1 MTSAAP
7 LTPAFDEDRGRWSV
21 RDVLAPTAL
30 VTLLFAGYF
39 KELTALAWLPV
50 DLTLLA
56 LVATAGFVLATVLP
70 QGAHMRL
77 PVGAVALGLAFVPG
91 VLLASAN
98 PYSIDKTHKLAITV
112 VAALAPLY
120 LLTTPRRQTAFVALH
135 VVVGALVAIGEVLF
149 PAGATETIRLAL
161 QGAGTIASGR
171 AVGVAI
177 VVLLVLALTQRR
189 HRALLCL
196 GAAVL
201 SYFLV
206 GSGSRGP
213 MLAVVAT
220 VVLVA
225 VLVPGRGRAVRFLV
239 LGVALLGLT
248 WLVLNSGLEGANR
261 IRGTLSGEE
270 LGDESRFSIW
280 GEAVATIRGTPQGVG
295 WGDFWTVLLPGAR
308 HNPDYVQ
315 YAHNAVLET
324 AVEAGWIAAIALAIF
339 IGASL
344 WKLGRAR
351 GARAFALFGIA
362 LFFTLNAMLSGDVND
377 NRNAWAA
384 LAVAWAVAPAERR
397 AAADPHTA
405 AGVGRDR

>member
-1 MTSAAP
+1 
-7 LTPAFDEDRGRWSV
+7 V
-21 RDVLAPTAL
+21 HDVLAPTVL

-56 LVATAGFVLATVLP
+56 LIATAAFVLVTVLP
-70 QGAHMRL
+70 QGADMRL

-98 PYSIDKTHKLAITV
+98 PYSIDKTHKLAITMI
-112 VAALAPLY
+112 AALAPLY
-120 LLTTPRRQTAFVALH
+120 LLTTTRRQAVFVGLH
-135 VVVGALVAIGEVLF
+135 IVVGALVAIGEVVF
-149 PAGATETIRLAL
+149 PASATETIRLAL

-177 VVLLVLALTQRR
+177 VVLLVLALTQPR

-196 GAAVL
+196 GAAIL
-201 SYFLV
+201 CYFLV

-225 VLVPGRGRAVRFLV
+225 VLVPGRGRAVRFLM
-239 LGVALLGLT
+239 LGVASFALS
-248 WLVLNSGLEGANR
+248 WLVLNSGLEGASR
-261 IRGTLSGEE
+261 IRGTLSGGEE
-270 LGDESRFSIW
+270 FSDESRFAIW
-280 GEAVATIRGTPQGVG
+280 DEAVAAIRQTPQGVG
-295 WGDFWTVLLPGAR
+295 WGDFWTVLTPGAR

-315 YAHNAVLET
+315 YAHNAVLEA

-351 GARAFALFGIA
+351 GAREFALFGIA
-362 LFFTLNAMLSGDVND
+362 LFFAMNAMVSGDIND

-384 LAVAWAVAPAERR
+384 LAVAWVVVPAERR
-397 AAADPHTA
+397 PAPADQEVVDH
-405 AGVGRDR
+405 VGPRRGW